1 MEIAKIIGKNIE
13 AVIKQNAMTIEE
25 CAKLIGVTRQTIS
38 KYISGESVIDSGK
51 LFTLA
56 RYFNK
61 SIQYFM
67 SVNEDTMSFMFRAED
82 PKNNFSPKDRDFI
95 NDKFNKIFNVLS
107 ITNLNKVI
115 FIPESYKINVGKKLS
130 LEDKM
135 IIKEIAEKE
144 RRSFEIS
151 SLSIG
156 EIYSALEKKN
166 INIIALEYDNL
177 DLDAISAYSNDKGAF
192 IFINDS
198 KDIPEER
205 KLFSLMHEYAHLI
218 FHRDMYL
225 SSEGDLAYSTSR
237 NDINEKIANL
247 FASYFLI
254 PRDTLKKESKKYS
267 KFIDLKA
274 VCNLKKKY
282 GVSAEALLYALKDEE
297 IINNGI
303 YGHLR
308 KKLNELGFAT
318 KEPQPLPYE
327 DKNEKLHYILKE
339 LYINDKITSNMIS
352 DLLGTN
358 IIETRKLLKE
368 WNMDGYE

>member
-144 RRSFEIS
+144 RRSF
-151 SLSIG
+151 
-156 EIYSALEKKN
+156 
-166 INIIALEYDNL
+166 
-177 DLDAISAYSNDKGAF
+177 
-192 IFINDS
+192 
-198 KDIPEER
+198 
-205 KLFSLMHEYAHLI
+205 
-218 FHRDMYL
+218 
-225 SSEGDLAYSTSR
+225 
-237 NDINEKIANL
+237 
-247 FASYFLI
+247 
-254 PRDTLKKESKKYS
+254 
-267 KFIDLKA
+267 
-274 VCNLKKKY
+274 
-282 GVSAEALLYALKDEE
+282 
-297 IINNGI
+297 
-303 YGHLR
+303 
-308 KKLNELGFAT
+308 
-318 KEPQPLPYE
+318 
-327 DKNEKLHYILKE
+327 
-339 LYINDKITSNMIS
+339 
-352 DLLGTN
+352 
-358 IIETRKLLKE
+358 
-368 WNMDGYE
+368 